1 MYMLEIYPQRHLFL
15 SSLIFSCL
23 LFILGGFGGSHSTM
37 NGKGG
42 WSYYNPD
49 AVIKVIE
56 PNIGLPKC
64 AERSYVSTKNDKGKI
79 ENTLVIPPLCKVSGD
94 GMVKI
99 LFSEQEESLCQGNC
113 STKGATCVA
122 LDMEAKIG
130 RCLCPN
136 GIILD
141 HLNPQCTNSK
151 QNVFNIYHK

>member
-1 MYMLEIYPQRHLFL
+1 MYLRFIPIYIYSVPIYSPVLFHLMLI
-15 SSLIFSCL
+15 S
-23 LFILGGFGGSHSTM
+23 GGFGGLHSTM

-42 WSYYNPD
+42 WSYYNPKS
-49 AVIKVIE
+49 VIKVIE
-56 PNIGLPKC
+56 PNAGLPKC
-64 AERSYVSTKNDKGKI
+64 AERSDLSTKNDKGVI
-79 ENTLVIPPLCKVSGD
+79 EDMSAIPPLCKVSGD

-99 LFSEQEESLCQGNC
+99 LFSKQEESLCQGNC

-151 QNVFNIYHK
+151 